1 MGTNQDSVEIQ
12 FQIKSL
18 IAELGWT
25 QNKLA
30 EILYIELND
39 IDNEDEMERFQERLK
54 KELQR
59 STTKVEK
66 LKTYLDIIVRHRDTK
81 KIDVVFNKHIP
92 LGSISS
98 TLSQAMGDISKEI
111 DKTYNKFKKDD

>member
-39 IDNEDEMERFQERLK
+39 IDNEDEIERFQERLK

-59 STTKVEK
+59 STTKAEK

-92 LGSISS
+92 LGFISS

-111 DKTYNKFKKDD
+111 DKTYKKFKKR